1 MIKDSIKRQSIM
13 PRIDGIHRDIEKLAV
28 LSKLPLEEFSQEDN
42 FIKSQFY
49 LRRALEGVFHIGS
62 HILSR
67 VPGARSTEYKEIAL
81 NLGKYEIVGK
91 AFSENNLKA
100 MAGYRNRLTHFYA
113 DITPEEILNILKNHL
128 SDFDTFL
135 NSIKVLLTNP
145 EKFNLKLD

>member
-1 MIKDSIKRQSIM
+1 MVKNSIKRQSII
-13 PRIDGIHRDIEKLAV
+13 PRVDGIQRDIEKLEA
-28 LSKLPLEEFSQEDN
+28 LSKLSLEEFSQEDN

-67 VPGARSTEYKEIAL
+67 IPGARSTEYKEIAL
-81 NLGKYEIVGK
+81 NLGKYEIVEK
-91 AFSENNLKA
+91 TFSENNLKA

-113 DITPEEILNILKNHL
+113 DVTPEEISNILKNNL
-128 SDFDTFL
+128 IDFDTFL
-135 NSIKVLLTNP
+135 KSIKLLLIDP

>member
-1 MIKDSIKRQSIM
+1 MGKDSIKRQSII
-13 PRIDGIHRDIEKLAV
+13 PRIDVIQRDVEKLEA
-28 LSKLPLEEFSQEDN
+28 LSKLPLKEFSQEDN
-42 FIKSQFY
+42 FVKSQFY

-67 VPGARSTEYKEIAL
+67 IPGARSTEYTEIAL
-81 NLGKYEIVGK
+81 NLGNFKIVEK
-91 AFSENNLKA
+91 SFAENKLKA

-113 DITPEEILNILKNHL
+113 DVTPEEILNILKNHL

-145 EKFNLKLD
+145 EQFNLNIE